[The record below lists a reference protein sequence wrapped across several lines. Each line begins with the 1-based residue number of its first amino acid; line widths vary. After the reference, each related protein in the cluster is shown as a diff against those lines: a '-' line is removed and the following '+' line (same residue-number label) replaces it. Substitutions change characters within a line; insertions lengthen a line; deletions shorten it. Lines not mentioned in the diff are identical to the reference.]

1 MMKEFSIAEVERC
14 NLAILVLGSII
25 VTIATRDMMAFVSF
39 AVASAIVTFNFRLL
53 KNVIERL
60 LIKRTLSKTDLFITL
75 PVKFILLF
83 GILTAVIVYGNV
95 QPIYFLIGVSTVFIS
110 ILVIQFKLM
119 LGSGEQR
126 RENNGA

>member
-1 MMKEFSIAEVERC
+1 MKEFSIAEVERC

-83 GILTAVIVYGNV
+83 GILTAVIIYGNV